1 MWLRY
6 FFFIIFLICFWHLL
20 KEIPLINSDLE
31 MLRAIKICFF
41 IAAVWIAIG
50 IRWHKLRPWA
60 DKEDLDRLFRR

>member
-50 IRWHKLRPWA
+50 IR
-60 DKEDLDRLFRR
+60 